1 MNEILWLDGDYF
13 PYTVCSTGDLFWFKD
28 RSRGVYLRTP
38 LPVVSRGDSRIYL
51 HYLNEG
57 QTFDSEL
64 FVELDIGDDNNFN

>member
-1 MNEILWLDGDYF
+1 MNEILWLDGDNF
-13 PYTVCSTGDLFWFKD
+13 PYTVCSTGDLQWSKD
-28 RSRGVYLRTP
+28 GRYRLNLRTP
-38 LPVVSRGDSRIYL
+38 LPVASRGDSRIYL